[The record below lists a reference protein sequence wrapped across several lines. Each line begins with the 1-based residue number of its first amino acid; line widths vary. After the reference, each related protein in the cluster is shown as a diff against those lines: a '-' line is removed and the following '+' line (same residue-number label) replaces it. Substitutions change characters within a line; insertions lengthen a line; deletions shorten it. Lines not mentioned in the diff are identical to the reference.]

1 MDERM
6 NRERGDAGPEFVAGL
21 LEGLNPEQ
29 REAVLHDE
37 GPLLILAGAGSGKTR
52 VITHRIAWLIRAR
65 GVSPWAILAITFT
78 NKAAAEMKS
87 RIADLVGPVT
97 QSMWVGT
104 FHSMF
109 VRILRRHPVETGYS
123 KSFAIIDTD
132 DQRALVREIMRDLNI
147 DEKLL
152 AVNAVHGTISRAK
165 NRMQSAAEY
174 REQAGADFRRRQI
187 GEVYLRY
194 QERLRSNDTMDFD
207 DILVET
213 VHLFERH
220 PEVLAAWQARFR
232 YILVDEY
239 QDTNLAQYRA
249 VRLLA
254 AAHHNICV
262 VGDDDQSIY
271 SFRGADIRNILE
283 FEKDYRQTRVIRL
296 ERNYRSTGTIL
307 AAANAVIANN
317 GSRKEKKLWTDAGEG
332 EQITFVRAADHF
344 EETRFIATEIDRYVK
359 DHAGHGWR
367 DVAVLYR
374 VNALSRSIELGLRE
388 RGIPYRIHGGL
399 RFYDRR
405 EIKDVLA
412 YLRLI
417 QNPGDDIS
425 LARVINVPKRQI
437 GLVTQEAVR
446 SLAQREGLTMF
457 EVCRRA
463 GAYPELQRSA
473 GRLQNFAA
481 LIEQLRQD
489 LATSDLTLLEFVEHV
504 VDRSGL
510 MDEIL
515 NAGEKNR
522 ADSVE
527 RVQNLREL
535 VSDAGEFESSFS
547 LIGEP
552 EEGATLELV
561 TGEDGRE
568 TLAIR
573 LPESSDASAE
583 AAGTIALAA
592 LLEGFLE
599 RATLYSAQDLTDEN
613 DDHVRL
619 MTIHAA
625 KGLEFPLVFLACAED
640 GVFPG
645 RQAMTSPASLEEERR
660 LAYVAITRAMR
671 RLYITTARSRMLYGY
686 VQAQPV
692 SMFVNEIPKAYMREI
707 GGPADGVDPGAAG
720 NVGAAPAVPRRQRPS
735 GMGRQPGFGVSPL
748 SFLERRAAAPPRSP
762 TPVRRA
768 VEPDDYQVG
777 GRVTHPLFGRGII
790 RSVEAISGDVILE
803 LDFGGRTK
811 TLLASQADLK
821 LADDDRP
828 TGG

>member
-1 MDERM
+1 MADRLE
-6 NRERGDAGPEFVAGL
+6 RERDGAGSPSVAAL

-52 VITHRIAWLIRAR
+52 VITHRIAWLIRVR

-97 QSMWVGT
+97 RSMWVGT

-109 VRILRRHPVETGYS
+109 VRILRRHPLETGYS

-132 DQRALVREIMRDLNI
+132 DQRALVREIMRDLNV
-147 DEKLL
+147 DEKLF
-152 AVNAVHGTISRAK
+152 AVNAVHGAISRAK

-174 REQAGADFRRRQI
+174 RDQAGADFRRRQI
-187 GEVYLRY
+187 GEVFLRY
-194 QERLRSNDTMDFD
+194 QERLHANDTMDFD

-254 AAHHNICV
+254 AAHRNICV

-283 FEKDYRQTRVIRL
+283 FEKDYRQTRVIKL

-332 EQITFVRAADHF
+332 EQITFLRAADHF
-344 EETRFIATEIDRYVK
+344 EEARFIATEIERHVK
-359 DHAGHGWR
+359 DHVGHHWR

-417 QNPGDDIS
+417 QNPGDDLS
-425 LARVINVPKRQI
+425 LTRVINVPKRQI

-446 SLAQREGLTMF
+446 SLAQREGLTML

-463 GAYPELQRSA
+463 GGYPELRRSA
-473 GRLQNFAA
+473 GRLLGFAA
-481 LIEQLRQD
+481 LIEQLRRD
-489 LATSDLTLLEFVEHV
+489 LAASDLTLLEFVEHV

-522 ADSVE
+522 EDSVE

-561 TGEDGRE
+561 TDEDGGE

-573 LPESSDASAE
+573 LPEGSDAAE
-583 AAGTIALAA
+583 ADAAIDLAV

-640 GVFPG
+640 GIFPG

-660 LAYVAITRAMR
+660 LAYVAITRAKE

-692 SMFVNEIPKAYMREI
+692 SMFVNEIPLAYMRQI
-707 GGPADGVDPGAAG
+707 GGAADDVGPGAAG
-720 NVGAAPAVPRRQRPS
+720 SAGAAGQEPVRGRRPS
-735 GMGRQPGFGVSPL
+735 GTGRQPGFGVSPV
-748 SFLERRAAAPPRSP
+748 SFLERRAAPPRRP
-762 TPVRRA
+762 TPA
-768 VEPDDYQVG
+768 
-777 GRVTHPLFGRGII
+777 
-790 RSVEAISGDVILE
+790 
-803 LDFGGRTK
+803 
-811 TLLASQADLK
+811 
-821 LADDDRP
+821 
-828 TGG
+828 TGS

>member
-1 MDERM
+1 M
-6 NRERGDAGPEFVAGL
+6 NENYEQERGERLPPPSATGL

-52 VITHRIAWLIRAR
+52 VITHRIAYLIRVR

-97 QSMWVGT
+97 QSMWIGT

-147 DEKLL
+147 DEKLF
-152 AVNAVHGTISRAK
+152 AVNAVHGAISRAK
-165 NRMQSAAEY
+165 NRMQSPAAY
-174 REQAGADFRRRQI
+174 RSQAGSDFRRRQI
-187 GEVYLRY
+187 AEVYLRY
-194 QERLRSNDTMDFD
+194 QERLRANDTMDFD

-213 VHLFERH
+213 VRLFEGH

-249 VRLLA
+249 VNLLA
-254 AAHHNICV
+254 ALHRNICV

-283 FEKDYRQTRVIRL
+283 FEHDYRQTKVIKL

-307 AAANAVIANN
+307 AAANAVIAHN
-317 GSRKEKKLWTDAGEG
+317 GSRKEKNLWTEAGEG

-344 EETRFIATEIDRYVK
+344 AETRFIAAEIDRYVR
-359 DHAGHGWR
+359 DHAGNSWR

-388 RGIPYRIHGGL
+388 RGIPYRVYGGL

-417 QNPGDDIS
+417 QNPGDDLS

-446 SLAQREGLTMF
+446 SLGQREGLTML
-457 EVCRRA
+457 EVCRQA
-463 GAYPELQRSA
+463 AYFPELRRSA
-473 GRLQNFAA
+473 GKLAGFAA
-481 LIEQLRQD
+481 LIDRLRLD
-489 LATSDLTLLEFVEHV
+489 LAASSHTLLEFVEHV
-504 VDRSGL
+504 LDKSGL

-515 NAGEKNR
+515 NAKEKNR
-522 ADSVE
+522 EDSID

-535 VSDAGEFESSFS
+535 VSDAGEFEDNFT
-547 LIGEP
+547 LVGEP
-552 EEGATLELV
+552 EEGATLEV
-561 TGEDGRE
+561 VMAEDGGE

-573 LPESSDASAE
+573 LPEAAETAAE
-583 AAGTIALAA
+583 AVDTVAPVIDLAT

-625 KGLEFPLVFLACAED
+625 KGLEFPLVFLACVEE
-640 GVFPG
+640 GVFPA
-645 RQAMTSPASLEEERR
+645 RQSMTSAESLEEERR
-660 LAYVAITRAMR
+660 LAYVAITRAMQ
-671 RLYITTARSRMLYGY
+671 RLYITTARTRMLYGY
-686 VQAQPV
+686 QQEQPV
-692 SMFVNEIPKAYMREI
+692 SMFVDEIPKEYLREI
-707 GGPADGVDPGAAG
+707 GGPAAGVGPAVFGAAG
-720 NVGAAPAVPRRQRPS
+720 AGAAPRRRT
-735 GMGRQPGFGVSPL
+735 GGEGRTPGFGVSPV
-748 SFLERRAAAPPRSP
+748 SFLERRGAAAPGRA

-768 VEPDDYQVG
+768 VEPDAYRVG
-777 GRVTHPLFGRGII
+777 GRVSHPIFGRGVIV
-790 RSVEAISGDVILE
+790 SVEALAGDVILE

-811 TLLASQADLK
+811 TLLASQANLT
-821 LADDDRP
+821 LL
-828 TGG
+828 GN